1 MLLTMPRLGSD
12 FRMKTPIRL
21 WTTPISIKSKL
32 RRVLKKK
39 KVEKMPK
46 LMRILKMEKM
56 FLRKLS
62 TLSFAVVFSISAK
75 MPRMMTL
82 NQVVKRS
89 QSKKSKRTFLGFMRN
104 GTRLLLQISSLISNQ
119 LWLNFTVIFSVRRR

>member
-1 MLLTMPRLGSD
+1 M
-12 FRMKTPIRL
+12 
-21 WTTPISIKSKL
+21 
-32 RRVLKKK
+32 KKK

-75 MPRMMTL
+75 MPRIMTL